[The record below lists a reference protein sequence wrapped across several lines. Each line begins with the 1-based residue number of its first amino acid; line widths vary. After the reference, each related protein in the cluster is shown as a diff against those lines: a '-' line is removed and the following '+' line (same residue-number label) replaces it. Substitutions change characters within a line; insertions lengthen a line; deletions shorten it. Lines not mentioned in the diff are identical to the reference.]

1 MANVLTDVIPI
12 LLAQGLQILRGATV
26 MPRLVNTDFA
36 NTPAQKM
43 DTINVWI
50 PSAATVADVAP
61 SAAPYQAPDSSGV
74 KVPIRLNRWR
84 HSGFSLTDK
93 DQEEIVAG
101 YKSRKAEEAVKVL
114 ANDVNAF
121 LLSKYT
127 KIYGYVGTAGTTPF
141 ASDVTA
147 ATAARAALNRQLAPL
162 TDRRFVMDVNAEAN
176 ALGLAQFTSAEKVGT
191 NAAIIDGTLGR
202 RLGFDFAMDQ
212 QVPTHTSTPL
222 SAGNATVNGA
232 QAAGVGSTD
241 GGRTGTVSIAKATNA
256 GTLVEGDIIT
266 FAGDAQTY
274 TVLENATL
282 IVGNTSVKIA
292 PALQSA
298 KAGGEVMSLKA
309 THVVN
314 LAMHRDCIAFAS
326 RPLQAAKDN
335 TVEMMSVADP
345 ISGIALRLEVTRQNK
360 QWLWDFDI
368 LYGGECV
375 RPELG
380 VRVAG

>member
-1 MANVLTDVIPI
+1 MANVLTDIIPI

-26 MPRLVNTDFA
+26 MPRLVNNDFA
-36 NTPAQKM
+36 NTPSQKG

-50 PSAATVADVAP
+50 PSAATVADVVP
-61 SAAPYQAPDSSGV
+61 SASPYQAPDSQGV
-74 KVPIRLNRWR
+74 RVPIPLDRWR
-84 HSGFSLTDK
+84 HSGFFLTDK
-93 DQEEIVAG
+93 EQEEIAG
-101 YKSRKAEEAVKVL
+101 GFKNRKAEEAVKVL
-114 ANDVNAF
+114 ANDVNGF
-121 LLSKYT
+121 LLSQYKN
-127 KIYGYVGTAGTTPF
+127 IYGFVGTPGTTPF

-147 ATAARAALNRQLAPL
+147 ATGARATLNRQLAPL

-176 ALGLAQFTSAEKVGT
+176 ALGLQQFTSAEKVGSNT
-191 NAAIIDGTLGR
+191 AIIEGTLGR

-212 QVPTHTSTPL
+212 QVPTHISTAL

-256 GTLVEGDIIT
+256 SNLVAGDIIT

-274 TVLENATL
+274 TVLANVTL
-282 IVGNTSVKIA
+282 AVGNTTVQIA

-335 TVEMMSVADP
+335 TVEMMSIADP
-345 ISGIALRLEVTRQNK
+345 ISGIALRLEVTRQYK

-368 LYGGECV
+368 LYGGKCV

>member
-1 MANVLTDVIPI
+1 MANVLTDVIPV

-36 NTPAQKM
+36 NMPAQKG
-43 DTINVWI
+43 DTVNVWI

-74 KVPIRLNRWR
+74 KVPIQLNRWR
-84 HSGFSLTDK
+84 HSGFFLTDK
-93 DQEEIVAG
+93 EQEEIAAG
-101 YKSRKAEEAVKVL
+101 YKSRKAEESVKVL

-121 LLSKYT
+121 LLAQYKQ
-127 KIYGYVGTAGTTPF
+127 IYGYVGTAGTTPF

-147 ATAARAALNRQLAPL
+147 ATAARAALSRQLAPL

-176 ALGLAQFTSAEKVGT
+176 ALGLAQFTSAEKVGSNT
-191 NAAIIDGTLGR
+191 AIIDGTLGR

-212 QVPTHTSTPL
+212 QVPTHTSTAL

-274 TVLENATL
+274 TVLANTTL
-282 IVGNTSVKIA
+282 IVGNTSVPIA

-298 KAGGEVMSLKA
+298 KSGGELMSLKA
-309 THVVN
+309 SHVVN
-314 LAMHRDCIAFAS
+314 LAIHRDCIAFAS

-368 LYGGECV
+368 LYGGKCV

>member
-1 MANVLTDVIPI
+1 MPNVLTQIVPV
-12 LLAQGLQILRGATV
+12 LLAQGLQILRGTTV
-26 MPRLVNTDFA
+26 MPRLVNNDFA
-36 NTPAQKM
+36 NTPSQKG

-50 PSAATVADVAP
+50 PSAATVEDVAP
-61 SAAPYQAPDSSGV
+61 SAAPYQAPDSSGI
-74 KVPIRLNRWR
+74 KVPIQLNRWR
-84 HSGFSLTDK
+84 HSGFFLTDK
-93 DQEEIVAG
+93 EQEEIAAG

-114 ANDVNAF
+114 ANDVNGF
-121 LLSKYT
+121 LLSQYT
-127 KIYGYVGTAGTTPF
+127 KIFGFVGTPGTTPF

-147 ATAARAALNRQLAPL
+147 ATGARATLNRQLAPL
-162 TDRRFVMDVNAEAN
+162 SDRRFIMDVNAEAN
-176 ALGLAQFTSAEKVGT
+176 ALGLAQFTSAEKVGSNT
-191 NAAIIDGTLGR
+191 AIIEGTLGR

-212 QVPTHTSTPL
+212 QVPTHVSTPL
-222 SAGNATVNGA
+222 TAGNATVNGA
-232 QAAGVGSTD
+232 QAAGAGSTD

-256 GTLVEGDIIT
+256 SNLVAGDIIT

-274 TVLENATL
+274 TVLASTTL
-282 IVGNTSVKIA
+282 IVGNTSVSIA

-368 LYGGECV
+368 LYGGQCV

>member
-1 MANVLTDVIPI
+1 MANVLTQIVPV
-12 LLAQGLQILRGATV
+12 LLAQGLQILRGTTV
-26 MPRLVNTDFA
+26 MPRLVNNDFA
-36 NTPAQKM
+36 NTPSQKG

-50 PSAATVADVAP
+50 PSAATVEDVAP
-61 SAAPYQAPDSSGV
+61 SAAPYQAPDSSGI
-74 KVPIRLNRWR
+74 KVPIQLNRWR
-84 HSGFSLTDK
+84 HSGFFLTDK
-93 DQEEIVAG
+93 EQEEIAAG

-114 ANDVNAF
+114 ANDVNGF
-121 LLSKYT
+121 LLSQYT
-127 KIYGYVGTAGTTPF
+127 KIFGFVGTPGTTPF

-147 ATAARAALNRQLAPL
+147 ATGARATLNRQLAPL
-162 TDRRFVMDVNAEAN
+162 SDRRFIMDVNAEAN
-176 ALGLAQFTSAEKVGT
+176 ALGLAQFTSAEKVGSNT
-191 NAAIIDGTLGR
+191 AIIEGTLGR

-212 QVPTHTSTPL
+212 QVPTHVSTPL
-222 SAGNATVNGA
+222 TAGNATVNGA
-232 QAAGVGSTD
+232 QAAGAGSTD

-256 GTLVEGDIIT
+256 SNLVAGDIIT

-274 TVLENATL
+274 TVLASTTL
-282 IVGNTSVKIA
+282 IVGNTSVSIA

-368 LYGGECV
+368 LYGGQCV

>member
-43 DTINVWI
+43 DTVNVWI
-50 PSAATVADVAP
+50 PSAATVEDVAP

-121 LLSKYT
+121 LLSKYK
-127 KIYGYVGTAGTTPF
+127 KIFGFVGTPGTTPF
-141 ASDVTA
+141 ATDVTA
-147 ATAARAALNRQLAPL
+147 ATAARAALNRQLALL

-176 ALGLAQFTSAEKVGT
+176 ALGLAQFTSAEKVGS
-191 NAAIIDGTLGR
+191 NAAIIEGTLGR

-212 QVPTHTSTPL
+212 QVPTHVSTPL
-222 SAGNATVNGA
+222 TAGNATVNGA

-298 KAGGEVMSLKA
+298 KSGGEIMSLKA
-309 THVVN
+309 SHVVN